1 VFSPLR
7 LPNFPV
13 LRAILLLYCSRDQI
27 VWFLEQERALPEML
41 NKLPYDPMDHWT
53 RNARLYE
60 RLKAEGLFVDPVYD
74 AERPGGIEY
83 LRVSSATPRD
93 RQG

>member
-1 VFSPLR
+1 
-7 LPNFPV
+7 V

-27 VWFLEQERALPEML
+27 SWFLEQERALSEML
-41 NKLPYDPMDHWT
+41 NKQPDDPIVHWT
-53 RNARLYE
+53 HNARLYE
-60 RLKAEGLFVDPVYD
+60 RLKAEALFVDPVYD

-83 LRVSSATPRD
+83 LRVSGATPRD